1 VSIEPINNVG
11 DFYPKKKRK
20 QILESKLKQNLNDT
34 VSKILGCT
42 LDAFSKDILNDEKFN
57 DMMQKKIE
65 YDKNNV
71 AAIPEETKQQEGA
84 DLFISLYPKTNED
97 L

>member
-1 VSIEPINNVG
+1 M
-11 DFYPKKKRK
+11 
-20 QILESKLKQNLNDT
+20 ESKLKQNLNDT

-42 LDAFSKDILNDEKFN
+42 LDTFSKDILNDDKFN
-57 DMMQKKIE
+57 EMMQQKIE

-71 AAIPEETKQQEGA
+71 DASPEESKAQDGA

-97 L
+97 